1 MIDVPPETPHQPRGR
16 DHVAVENGKRTD
28 DEHPAWCSPAH
39 CFVTDE
45 EVRVHQQAPTRWE
58 DQTAE
63 LCCESG
69 LLDPADDEYVYV
81 ELSLR
86 ISGSRASSTTA
97 ACRSMWRGGCATSS
111 PSTWT
116 PCSERRAGL
125 VHGD

>member
-1 MIDVPPETPHQPRGR
+1 VIDVPPETQHQPRER
-16 DHVAVENGKRTD
+16 DHVAVKNGKRTD

-45 EVRVHQQAPTRWE
+45 EVRVHQQAPTHWE

-63 LCCESG
+63 LRCESG

-86 ISGSRASSTTA
+86 DLRLKSVQYYGCLPVDVARRLRDQLTEHLDA
-97 ACRSMWRGGCATSS
+97 AQ
-111 PSTWT
+111 
-116 PCSERRAGL
+116 
-125 VHGD
+125 